1 MLPELYTVNK
11 AATWNESYRS
21 YLGRSHRRKVG
32 IEIRSKACCE
42 KSAEVIVPFF
52 TGRTEQIPVLI
63 NWRKESNTMKAE
75 YRKGCLQMDSVERE
89 WYAGVPSVGTRDN
102 RERDNANQALWYL
115 NRRVPNGT
123 HGGVRGRLLK

>member
-32 IEIRSKACCE
+32 KSEIRSKACCE

-52 TGRTEQIPVLI
+52 FTERLTIKSQEVGKKKFP
-63 NWRKESNTMKAE
+63 
-75 YRKGCLQMDSVERE
+75 YR
-89 WYAGVPSVGTRDN
+89 
-102 RERDNANQALWYL
+102 
-115 NRRVPNGT
+115 
-123 HGGVRGRLLK
+123 

>member
-32 IEIRSKACCE
+32 KSEIRSKACCE

-52 TGRTEQIPVLI
+52 L
-63 NWRKESNTMKAE
+63 
-75 YRKGCLQMDSVERE
+75 RE
-89 WYAGVPSVGTRDN
+89 G
-102 RERDNANQALWYL
+102 L
-115 NRRVPNGT
+115 N
-123 HGGVRGRLLK
+123 KYQS